1 MPLNSFLLPLSA
13 PVFYTSRSQTLL
25 MTPRRREGRGERAE
39 TVRDL
44 ESGAIWAH
52 WLGVSIVPNRS
63 EWRLGWFSATCE
75 ETLAVCSNG
84 LLSSRVNTNTKPAE
98 SCLLQ
103 LAALSG
109 PQDHPV
115 LPNTPTCCSQ
125 AQISSMLGLM
135 AQTINGRGSGQ
146 NVQVIVPSC
155 FC

>member
-1 MPLNSFLLPLSA
+1 MPLNCFLLPLSA

-25 MTPRRREGRGERAE
+25 MTPRHREGGERGQKQWEIWKAGP
-39 TVRDL
+39 
-44 ESGAIWAH
+44 SGHTGWV
-52 WLGVSIVPNRS
+52 LVVPNRS

-125 AQISSMLGLM
+125 AQISSLLGLT

-146 NVQVIVPSC
+146 NVRAIVPSC